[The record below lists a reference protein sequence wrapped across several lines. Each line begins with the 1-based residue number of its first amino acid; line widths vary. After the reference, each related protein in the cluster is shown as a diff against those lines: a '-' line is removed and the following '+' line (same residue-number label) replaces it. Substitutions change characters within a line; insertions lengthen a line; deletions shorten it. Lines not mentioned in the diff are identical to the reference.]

1 MLFQA
6 MMEFCLDL
14 LRSKFWLIG
23 EWSIIF
29 EKQRVSDLNK
39 TITKEFGVFKKL
51 LLTAVAIATMTFQYC
66 GYFWF
71 KVI

>member
-39 TITKEFGVFKKL
+39 TITKKL